1 MSTTTAKKAS
11 IAQVSDRGLAGIWAR
26 LRDGRKTGYGVF
38 HLGSWP
44 MLFGGMMMIFSAF
57 LPWVY
62 VTLTQEII
70 GESFVLRGTDG
81 PGTVT
86 LSVGFLAFAG
96 GFLPKR
102 RLAIAHAAI
111 PGVIVVAITALQ
123 CWNIIIGSVQTQ
135 WGSFLPGMGL
145 VLAAGGAVL
154 LLRAAWKMYK
164 EWPAAK
170 PADA

>member
-1 MSTTTAKKAS
+1 MSTTTTKSAS
-11 IAQVSDRGLAGIWAR
+11 TAQVNDRGLAGIFAR
-26 LRDGRKTGYGVF
+26 LREGRKTGYGVF
-38 HLGSWP
+38 HPGSWP

-70 GESFVLRGTDG
+70 GEAFVLRGTDG
-81 PGTVT
+81 PGIVT

-96 GFLPKR
+96 AFLPKR

-111 PGVIVVAITALQ
+111 PGLVVAAITGLQ
-123 CWNIIIGSVQTQ
+123 GWNIIIGSIQTQ

-145 VLAAGGAVL
+145 VLAAGGAVI
-154 LLRAAWKMYK
+154 LLRSAWKMYK
-164 EWPAAK
+164 EWPVIT
-170 PADA
+170 PAGA

>member
-1 MSTTTAKKAS
+1 MSTTTAKSAS
-11 IAQVSDRGLAGIWAR
+11 SAQVSDRGLAGIYAR

-38 HLGSWP
+38 HPGSWP
-44 MLFGGMMMIFSAF
+44 MLIGGMMMIFSAF

-81 PGTVT
+81 PGIVT

-96 GFLPKR
+96 AFLPKR

-111 PGVIVVAITALQ
+111 PGIIVAGITALQ
-123 CWNIIIGSVQTQ
+123 CWNIIAASMQTQ

-145 VLAAGGAVL
+145 VLAAGGAVF
-154 LLRAAWKMYK
+154 LLRSAWKMYK

-170 PADA
+170 PASA